1 MAIFDD
7 KWFEVCY
14 YEGEDIVPYYLLV
27 VATNVEN
34 RSEILV
40 TDPCRNHAI
49 EFRSTDY
56 EEVRN
61 WLLED
66 ERQQVMGREF
76 PDDGWPRS
84 TPDK

>member
-1 MAIFDD
+1 MATSDD
-7 KWFEVCY
+7 KWFEVWY
-14 YEGEDIVPYYLLV
+14 FEGDEILPSYLLV
-27 VATNVEN
+27 VSTNVEN

-49 EFRSTDY
+49 EFRSTNY

-61 WLLED
+61 WLFED

-76 PDDGWPRS
+76 PDDSWPRS
-84 TPDK
+84 TPYK